1 MKPLRAVPYQLV
13 DGFPDIQRLK
23 TDVFRE
29 RVRYAEALKHGLAA
43 ARDSNNAAAPQGIE
57 TELGALGGVVLFLA
71 DIHLHR
77 ARLFMRDTYYPW
89 NRHEDGTP
97 RGPADDLAAARR
109 LIETHGY
116 WRRKEELQDA
126 EVAWRL
132 WQTTTPA
139 VGAAP

>member
-43 ARDSNNAAAPQGIE
+43 ARDSNDAAAPQGIE
-57 TELGALGGVVLFLA
+57 TELGALGGMVLLLA

-77 ARLFMRDTYYPW
+77 ARKRKALF
-89 NRHEDGTP
+89 G
-97 RGPADDLAAARR
+97 
-109 LIETHGY
+109 
-116 WRRKEELQDA
+116 DA
-126 EVAWRL
+126 
-132 WQTTTPA
+132 T
-139 VGAAP
+139 